1 MSPGVLDTAAGAGTR
16 SAQPPT
22 GSAGRGVQGS
32 LRTGLLLAAVA
43 APGAAGLSSPSLVLP
58 AIARELHTSP
68 GSAAWL
74 MSGYGLGM
82 MLGTPLLTGTAGR
95 RGPRA
100 LLLASAGALLLGVLV
115 TLAAG
120 AALGPLVAGRALL
133 AVGAAGFNVAAFQLA
148 ARQPDG
154 RASGVVAIGSAAGG
168 TAGLF
173 IGAAVAA
180 GLGWRA
186 CLVLPVLTFAV
197 LPAAL
202 RGCAGPE
209 AAPGPGAGAGAEA
222 ARGAGAGVGVGVEP
236 ARGAGAGAACR
247 SFRGLDALAVPR
259 FRAVAAVMLV
269 LATVNFGLVYGAP
282 RRVAALTGWSAV
294 QTGAVGSLAT
304 LTGALLSWSLVR
316 AAPRLGLRRTT
327 GLLLGVSF
335 AALALAAFG
344 PWAPL
349 VLLGAG
355 ASACV
360 TAGGQGVLTGA
371 ATEAVAP
378 QRRSE
383 AIGLFNLVFLLGAAL
398 GPQLAV
404 FGERIAGLGPYVASL
419 VH

>member
-1 MSPGVLDTAAGAGTR
+1 MSPGALDTAAGADTLP
-16 SAQPPT
+16 AEPPE
-22 GSAGRGVQGS
+22 GSTGRGVRGS
-32 LRTGLLLAAVA
+32 LRTGVLLAAVA
-43 APGAAGLSSPSLVLP
+43 VPGAAGLSGPSLVLP
-58 AIARELHTSP
+58 AIARELHT
-68 GSAAWL
+68 GLDSASWL

-120 AALGPLVAGRALL
+120 AALGPLVAGRVLL
-133 AVGAAGFNVAAFQLA
+133 GVGAAGFNVAAFQLA

-168 TAGLF
+168 TVGLF

-186 CLVLPVLTFAV
+186 CLVLPVLTLAV

-202 RGCAGPE
+202 RGCAAPAHGPAHGP
-209 AAPGPGAGAGAEA
+209 AAGPGP
-222 ARGAGAGVGVGVEP
+222 EP
-236 ARGAGAGAACR
+236 ARGAGAPAASR
-247 SFRGLDALAVPR
+247 SFLGLDALAVPR
-259 FRAVAAVMLV
+259 FRAVAGVMLV

-282 RRVAALTGWSAV
+282 RRAAALTGWSAV
-294 QTGAVGSLAT
+294 QTGAAGSLAT

-316 AAPRLGLRRTT
+316 AAPRLGLRRTA

-335 AALALAAFG
+335 AALGLAAFA

-360 TAGGQGVLTGA
+360 NAGGQGVLTGA
-371 ATEAVAP
+371 GAEAVAP
-378 QRRSE
+378 QRRPE

-398 GPQLAV
+398 GPQLAAS
-404 FGERIAGLGPYVASL
+404 GGRIAGLGSYVASL
-419 VH
+419 VR

>member
-1 MSPGVLDTAAGAGTR
+1 MSPGALDTAAGADTLPVE
-16 SAQPPT
+16 PPEGRT
-22 GSAGRGVQGS
+22 GRGVQGS

-58 AIARELHTSP
+58 AIARELHTGP
-68 GSAAWL
+68 GAAAWL

-120 AALGPLVAGRALL
+120 TALGPLVAGRALQ

-173 IGAAVAA
+173 IGVAVAA

-186 CLVLPVLTFAV
+186 CLVLPVLTLAV

-202 RGCAGPE
+202 RGCAGPSAGP
-209 AAPGPGAGAGAEA
+209 AAGPAVGSAVGSAAGTGP
-222 ARGAGAGVGVGVEP
+222 EP
-236 ARGAGAGAACR
+236 ARGAWAASR
-247 SFRGLDALAVPR
+247 SFLGLDALAVPR

-282 RRVAALTGWSAV
+282 RRAAALTGWSAV
-294 QTGAVGSLAT
+294 QTGAAGSLAA

-316 AAPRLGLRRTT
+316 AAPRLGLRRTA

-355 ASACV
+355 AGACV
-360 TAGGQGVLTGA
+360 NAGGQGVLTGA
-371 ATEAVAP
+371 AAEAVAP
-378 QRRSE
+378 QRRPE

-398 GPQLAV
+398 GPQLA
-404 FGERIAGLGPYVASL
+404 AYVASL
-419 VH
+419 PH

>member
-1 MSPGVLDTAAGAGTR
+1 MSPGALNTAARAAAPRVQAPTAGT
-16 SAQPPT
+16 
-22 GSAGRGVQGS
+22 GRGARGS

-58 AIARELHTSP
+58 AIARELHTGP
-68 GSAAWL
+68 DSAAWL

-100 LLLASAGALLLGVLV
+100 LLIASAGALLLGVLV

-120 AALGPLVAGRALL
+120 AVLGPLVAGRVLL

-180 GLGWRA
+180 ALDWRA
-186 CLVLPVLTFAV
+186 CLVLPVLTLAV

-202 RGCAGPE
+202 RGCAGP
-209 AAPGPGAGAGAEA
+209 AAGPGGGSEPA
-222 ARGAGAGVGVGVEP
+222 P
-236 ARGAGAGAACR
+236 ARGAGAKPARR
-247 SFRGLDALAVPR
+247 SFLGLDALAVPR
-259 FRAVAAVMLV
+259 FRAVAAVMLT

-282 RRVAALTGWSAV
+282 RRVAGLTGWSAV

-335 AALALAAFG
+335 AALALAALG

-355 ASACV
+355 AGACV
-360 TAGGQGVLTGA
+360 NAGGQGVLTGA
-371 ATEAVAP
+371 AAEAVAP
-378 QRRSE
+378 QRRPE

-398 GPQLAV
+398 GPQLA
-404 FGERIAGLGPYVASL
+404 ASL

>member
-1 MSPGVLDTAAGAGTR
+1 MSSGVLDTAAGAG
-16 SAQPPT
+16 AFPPEPAEGGT
-22 GSAGRGVQGS
+22 GRGVQGS
-32 LRTGLLLAAVA
+32 LRTGLLLASVA

-58 AIARELHTSP
+58 LMARELHTGP
-68 GSAAWL
+68 GPAAWL

-82 MLGTPLLTGTAGR
+82 MLGTPLLTATAGR

-120 AALGPLVAGRALL
+120 ADLGPLIAGRALQ

-186 CLVLPVLTFAV
+186 CLVLPVLTLAV
-197 LPAAL
+197 LPAVL
-202 RGCAGPE
+202 RGCAGPGTV
-209 AAPGPGAGAGAEA
+209 PVVGPAAGAGP
-222 ARGAGAGVGVGVEP
+222 EP
-236 ARGAGAGAACR
+236 ARGVRAASR
-247 SFRGLDALAVPR
+247 SFLGLDALAVTR

-282 RRVAALTGWSAV
+282 RRAAALTGWSAV
-294 QTGAVGSLAT
+294 QTGAVGSLAA

-335 AALALAAFG
+335 AGLALAAFG
-344 PWAPL
+344 PWAPV
-349 VLLGAG
+349 VLLGTG

-371 ATEAVAP
+371 AAEAVAP
-378 QRRSE
+378 QRRPE

-398 GPQLAV
+398 GPQLAAS
-404 FGERIAGLGPYVASL
+404 GERIAAAGPYLASL

>member
-1 MSPGVLDTAAGAGTR
+1 MSPGTLDTAAGAGAPPTEP
-16 SAQPPT
+16 STGPPAEPPAGPPT
-22 GSAGRGVQGS
+22 GSTGRGVQGS

-58 AIARELHTSP
+58 AIARELHTGP

-100 LLLASAGALLLGVLV
+100 LLLASTGALLLGVLL

-120 AALGPLVAGRALL
+120 TALGPLVAGRALQ

-148 ARQPDG
+148 ARQADG
-154 RASGVVAIGSAAGG
+154 RASGIVAIGSAAGG

-186 CLVLPVLTFAV
+186 CLVLPVLTLAV

-202 RGCAGPE
+202 RGCAGP
-209 AAPGPGAGAGAEA
+209 AAGPTVGTVPEPEPASES
-222 ARGAGAGVGVGVEP
+222 ARGAGAGVV
-236 ARGAGAGAACR
+236 AACR
-247 SFRGLDALAVPR
+247 SFLGLDALAVPR

-282 RRVAALTGWSAV
+282 RRAAALTGWSAV

-316 AAPRLGLRRTT
+316 AAPRLGLRRTA

-360 TAGGQGVLTGA
+360 NAGGQGVLTGA
-371 ATEAVAP
+371 AAEAVEP
-378 QRRSE
+378 RRRAE

-398 GPQLAV
+398 GPQLAA
-404 FGERIAGLGPYVASL
+404 FGGRLAGLGP
-419 VH
+419 

>member
-1 MSPGVLDTAAGAGTR
+1 MSPGVLDTAAGAGAPPAEP
-16 SAQPPT
+16 SA
-22 GSAGRGVQGS
+22 GSAGRGVRGS

-58 AIARELHTSP
+58 AVARELHT
-68 GSAAWL
+68 GLDSASWL

-100 LLLASAGALLLGVLV
+100 LLLASAAALLLGVLV

-120 AALGPLVAGRALL
+120 AELGPLVAGRALQ

-148 ARQPDG
+148 ARRPDG
-154 RASGVVAIGSAAGG
+154 RASGLVAIGSAAGG

-186 CLVLPVLTFAV
+186 CLVLPVLTLAV

-202 RGCAGPE
+202 RACAGAVADRVADP
-209 AAPGPGAGAGAEA
+209 APAPGSRGGATAADGPAG
-222 ARGAGAGVGVGVEP
+222 RG
-236 ARGAGAGAACR
+236 
-247 SFRGLDALAVPR
+247 FLGLDALAVPR
-259 FRAVAAVMLV
+259 FRAVAGVMLV

-282 RRVAALTGWSAV
+282 RRAAALTGWSAV

-316 AAPRLGLRRTT
+316 AAPRLGLRRTA
-327 GLLLGVSF
+327 GLLLGGSF
-335 AALALAAFG
+335 AALALAASS

-360 TAGGQGVLTGA
+360 NAGGQGVLTGA
-371 ATEAVAP
+371 AAEAVAP
-378 QRRSE
+378 SRRPE

-398 GPQLAV
+398 GPQLAALAPRLAE
-404 FGERIAGLGPYVASL
+404 FGERIAGLGPHFASL

>member
-1 MSPGVLDTAAGAGTR
+1 MSPGAPNTAAGADAPP
-16 SAQPPT
+16 AQPPT
-22 GSAGRGVQGS
+22 GSTGRGVRGS
-32 LRTGLLLAAVA
+32 LRTGLPLAALA

-58 AIARELHTSP
+58 AIARELHTGP
-68 GSAAWL
+68 GPAAWL

-82 MLGTPLLTGTAGR
+82 MLGTPLLTATAGR
-95 RGPRA
+95 RNPRT
-100 LLLASAGALLLGVLV
+100 LLLASAGALLLGVLL

-120 AALGPLVAGRALL
+120 AALGPLVAGRALQ

-173 IGAAVAA
+173 IGAAVAT

-186 CLVLPVLTFAV
+186 CLVLPVLTLAV
-197 LPAAL
+197 LPAVL
-202 RGCAGPE
+202 RGCAGPKPE
-209 AAPGPGAGAGAEA
+209 PT
-222 ARGAGAGVGVGVEP
+222 RDQVREP
-236 ARGAGAGAACR
+236 ARDPGAQTARR
-247 SFRGLDALAVPR
+247 SFLGLDALTVPR

-282 RRVAALTGWSAV
+282 RRAAALTGWSTV

-316 AAPRLGLRRTT
+316 AAPRLGPRRTT

-335 AALALAAFG
+335 TALALAAFG
-344 PWAPL
+344 PWTPL

-360 TAGGQGVLTGA
+360 NAGGQGVLTGA
-371 ATEAVAP
+371 AAEAVPP
-378 QRRSE
+378 QRRPE

-404 FGERIAGLGPYVASL
+404 LAERIAGLGP
-419 VH
+419 

>member
-1 MSPGVLDTAAGAGTR
+1 MSPGALDTAAGADTLP
-16 SAQPPT
+16 AEPPESST
-22 GSAGRGVQGS
+22 GRGVRGS

-43 APGAAGLSSPSLVLP
+43 VPGAVGLSGPSLVLP
-58 AIARELHTSP
+58 AIARELHT
-68 GSAAWL
+68 GLDSASWL

-120 AALGPLVAGRALL
+120 AALGPLVAGRVLL
-133 AVGAAGFNVAAFQLA
+133 GVGAAGFNVAAFQLA

-168 TAGLF
+168 TVGLF

-180 GLGWRA
+180 GPGWRA
-186 CLVLPVLTFAV
+186 CLVLPVLTLAV

-202 RGCAGPE
+202 RGCAAPAHGP
-209 AAPGPGAGAGAEA
+209 AAGPGP
-222 ARGAGAGVGVGVEP
+222 EP
-236 ARGAGAGAACR
+236 ARGAGASAASR
-247 SFRGLDALAVPR
+247 SFLGLDALAVSR

-282 RRVAALTGWSAV
+282 RRAAALTGWSAV
-294 QTGAVGSLAT
+294 QTGAAGSLAT

-316 AAPRLGLRRTT
+316 AAPRLGLRRTA

-335 AALALAAFG
+335 AALALAAFA

-360 TAGGQGVLTGA
+360 NAGGQGVLTGA
-371 ATEAVAP
+371 GAEAVAP
-378 QRRSE
+378 QRRPE

-398 GPQLAV
+398 GPQLAAS
-404 FGERIAGLGPYVASL
+404 GGRIAGLGSYVASL

>member
-1 MSPGVLDTAAGAGTR
+1 MNPGVLNTAAGAG
-16 SAQPPT
+16 ALPAEPPT
-22 GSAGRGVQGS
+22 GSAGRGVRGS

-58 AIARELHTSP
+58 AVARELHTGP

-95 RGPRA
+95 RGPRP

-115 TLAAG
+115 TLGAG
-120 AALGPLVAGRALL
+120 AALGPLVAGRALQ

-186 CLVLPVLTFAV
+186 CLVLPVLTLAV

-202 RGCAGPE
+202 RGCAEPD
-209 AAPGPGAGAGAEA
+209 AGAV
-222 ARGAGAGVGVGVEP
+222 AGTGTATVAGTGPEP
-236 ARGAGAGAACR
+236 ARGAGAASR
-247 SFRGLDALAVPR
+247 SLLGLDALAVPR
-259 FRAVAAVMLV
+259 FRAVALVMLI

-335 AALALAAFG
+335 AALLLAAVG

-360 TAGGQGVLTGA
+360 NAGGQGVLTGA
-371 ATEAVAP
+371 AAEAVAP
-378 QRRSE
+378 RRRPE

-398 GPQLAV
+398 GPQLAA
-404 FGERIAGLGPYVASL
+404 FGARIAGAGP
-419 VH
+419 